1 MSKMNRNQKAIL
13 ALLCLITSGVLLLL
27 CSQSSPMYPLN
38 VWEDSNCL
46 MTVGR
51 VMKAGGVVY
60 RDIYEQKGPTL
71 YLLHVIA
78 AYISETTFLGVFI
91 LEVLSFSVVLY
102 MAYLMVRHKRNTVAD
117 FGAVALIG
125 ACILVS
131 GAFSR
136 GDSAEEFCLPF
147 LMGALYLVFCHY
159 GETEGPMALRAL
171 FVCGLFSGV
180 VATIKFTILGLFV
193 GLCAAEGVLA
203 LRAGGMKRA
212 LKSAAVFLC
221 GMLLPILAWCVYF
234 VAHDALDDF
243 YMVYIYNNVFV
254 YSDEGRTI
262 LDIIRDIYSTVR
274 NNLLWM
280 VPAGMSMLAFLL
292 DHGEKMQLRL
302 AVFCMALCAFVTV
315 YLLGR
320 TWHYSP
326 LVLSVFALMGCRTL
340 PVAIDRKRKKTR
352 IAVGVLCYT
361 LALASGVWLTPNTFL
376 RGMPQE
382 DLAQFRL
389 AKYVHEGASLLQYSS
404 LDDGL
409 YLVADRLPPF
419 KYFVRLNVGLE
430 EMYDELD
437 RYVREGIPD
446 YVFTSWN
453 PLPEEFDNYQ
463 LIATDAG
470 YDPRNRIDKLFYLYR
485 RR

>member
-1 MSKMNRNQKAIL
+1 M
-13 ALLCLITSGVLLLL
+13 
-27 CSQSSPMYPLN
+27 
-38 VWEDSNCL
+38 
-46 MTVGR
+46 
-51 VMKAGGVVY
+51 
-60 RDIYEQKGPTL
+60 
-71 YLLHVIA
+71 LHEIA

-91 LEVLSFSVVLY
+91 LEVFSFAVVLY
-102 MAYLMVRHKRNTVAD
+102 LAYLMTRHKGNTVVD
-117 FGAVALIG
+117 FGVIALIG
-125 ACILVS
+125 ACVLVS

-147 LMGALYLVFCHY
+147 LMGALYLVFQHY
-159 GETEGPMALRAL
+159 GKKEGPRAPWAL
-171 FVCGLFSGV
+171 FICGLFAGV
-180 VATIKFTILGLFV
+180 VATIKFTILGLFI

-212 LKSAAVFLC
+212 LRSAGVFLS
-221 GMLLPILAWCVYF
+221 GMLLPILAWGVYF
-234 VAHDALDDF
+234 AVHDALDDF
-243 YMVYIYNNVFV
+243 YTVYIYNNVFV

-262 LDIIRDIYSTVR
+262 LDVIRDIYTTVR
-274 NNLLWM
+274 NNLFWVIL
-280 VPAGMSMLAFLL
+280 AGVGMLALLL
-292 DHGEKMQLRL
+292 DRREKLQFRL
-302 AVFCMALCAFVTV
+302 AVLSMALCAFVTV

-326 LVLSVFALMGCRTL
+326 LVLSVFSFMICRSL
-340 PVAIDRKRKKTR
+340 PVFIDCNWKKTR
-352 IAVGVLCYT
+352 IAAGVSCYV
-361 LALASGVWLTPNTFL
+361 LALAAGVWLTPNTFL

-430 EMYDELD
+430 EMYEELD

-446 YVFTSWN
+446 YVLTSWN
-453 PLPEEFDNYQ
+453 PLPEEFDHYQ

-470 YDPRNRIDKLFYLYR
+470 YDPRNRVDKLFYLYR